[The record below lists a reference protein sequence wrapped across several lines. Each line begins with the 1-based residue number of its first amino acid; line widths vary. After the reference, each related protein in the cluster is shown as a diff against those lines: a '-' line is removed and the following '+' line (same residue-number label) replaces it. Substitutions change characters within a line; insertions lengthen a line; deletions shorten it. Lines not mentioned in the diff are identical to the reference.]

1 MFLFKSLSFFR
12 SQVLIHRELQSL
24 SEMYMQYINMYTD
37 LKKLQV
43 YGFAEIS
50 KDIMVNYCNLKTEL

>member
-1 MFLFKSLSFFR
+1 
-12 SQVLIHRELQSL
+12 
-24 SEMYMQYINMYTD
+24 MYMQYINMYTD

-50 KDIMVNYCNLKTEL
+50 KDIMVNYCNLTTELWQISELVDSLSGNQECNQHAQ

>member
-1 MFLFKSLSFFR
+1 
-12 SQVLIHRELQSL
+12 
-24 SEMYMQYINMYTD
+24 MYMQYINMYTD

-50 KDIMVNYCNLKTEL
+50 KDIMVNYCNLKTELWQISELVDSLSGNQECNQHAQ